1 MKHVLPMLRRP
12 VGVNEAP
19 DRDKLN
25 YLLTVSVAVL
35 ANESLAAAPP
45 VDVAIILLIDLLMR
59 FDCESWDEDAEVVW
73 TPWRCRFSISRLTWG
88 KRKKSQR

>member
-19 DRDKLN
+19 DRDKLSC
-25 YLLTVSVAVL
+25 LLTVSVAVL
-35 ANESLAAAPP
+35 AIESLAAAPP
-45 VDVAIILLIDLLMR
+45 DVAIMLLIDLLIK
-59 FDCESWDEDAEVVW
+59 FYCECWDEDADVVAA
-73 TPWRCRFSISRLTWG
+73 PCRCRFSISRLTWG